1 MKKDSPHHDPRRTG
15 SRRLRRFSYASYA
28 ILFVLLLL
36 PPSAWSA
43 PITPFY
49 TQNQSPTALIFGLP
63 AADHAAIL
71 AAGKFSTLLAVDM
84 ANNFATDKT
93 GSEQILLDGESYRI
107 NLAIR
112 YGITKGIEAGI
123 DIPYIIVGG
132 GIFDSFIEGWHSFF
146 GLPEGGRQA
155 APRNRL
161 LYQYTKNGQNR
172 LMLDDSGSGPGD
184 IRLSGG
190 MQLYN
195 DELPNPRQ
203 LALRASLKLPT
214 GNSSGLRGSGSTDFA
229 LWLSAADDYQLPA
242 WGHLTLF
249 GAAGGM
255 ALTNGN
261 VLRDQQ
267 KNLAGFATLGIGWGP
282 ADWIDFK
289 TQLSGHTPFFQGSDL
304 RELNSPALQLI
315 IGGTLHFSGTTSL
328 DIGVSEDVAV
338 NTSPD
343 VAFHLAL
350 RQIF

>member
-1 MKKDSPHHDPRRTG
+1 MKKNSPHHDPRGTG
-15 SRRLRRFSYASYA
+15 SRRLRRSSYASYA
-28 ILFVLLLL
+28 ISFALLLL

-43 PITPFY
+43 PVTPFY

-63 AADHAAIL
+63 AADHAAVL
-71 AAGKFSTLLAVDM
+71 DTGKFSTLLAVDI
-84 ANNFATDKT
+84 ANNFAADKT

-123 DIPYIIVGG
+123 DIPYVIVGG
-132 GIFDSFIEGWHSFF
+132 GIFDSFIEGWHGFF
-146 GLPEGGRQA
+146 GLPKGGRQA

-172 LMLDDSGSGPGD
+172 LMLDDSGSGLGD

-229 LWLSAADDYQLPA
+229 LWLSAADDYLLPA

-255 ALTNGN
+255 ALTNGD

-304 RELNSPALQLI
+304 RELSSPTLQLI
-315 IGGTLHFSGTTSL
+315 LGGTLHFSGTTSL